1 MVDLLAIVIGACI
14 ITVIWLCADSAY
26 SRHERNKAAKAEAL
40 LLADPEDLD
49 FEELDD
55 VKLLNADIDL
65 NATLV
70 SSTPTAVDGNEMWVH
85 NWSDGTTSVT
95 DQPFSEWIIHA
106 EDDFYSDSG
115 VLASEAPAPILT
127 QESVGVIPPAPE
139 INPNDG
145 FTPPE

>member
-1 MVDLLAIVIGACI
+1 MVDVLSIIIGACI
-14 ITVIWLCADSAY
+14 ITAIWLSADSLY
-26 SRHERNKAAKAEAL
+26 SRYQRHKAEKAQDL
-40 LLADPEDLD
+40 LLGNTTDLS
-49 FEELDD
+49 FKELDD

-65 NATLV
+65 NAILV
-70 SSTPTAVDGNEMWVH
+70 ESTPTAVDGKEMWVH
-85 NWSDGTTSVT
+85 NWSDGTISVT

-115 VLASEAPAPILT
+115 VLASEAPASILT